1 MTRSTNIPKEHESNN
16 VVTSHS
22 YLPSYQTKPDE
33 ALMDS
38 GYSNHH
44 RYTTPVVPSRS
55 PTSQYSGPQ
64 APYISSYYKQASTP
78 PLYTSPHTQA
88 GSDKLQLSGH
98 FQSNPKTSNYTQ
110 PIYSG
115 PQIVTSPQHV
125 TYPEWPNS
133 CPPEQNPL
141 KSSYSAGDL
150 VPKQEN
156 QLDYMSGYTPRKNSR
171 GSVKFSLSSEPSSP
185 PVHYYSTQPLSET
198 DELSVEIEHKK
209 QIKAKLIQEVA
220 HLGDQKTSLEKEL
233 KDLKSEL
240 DTLKRGYEQ
249 NETELDMLQVQCT
262 IVM

>member
-1 MTRSTNIPKEHESNN
+1 MPKSTNIPKEQESNN

-33 ALMDS
+33 PLMDS
-38 GYSNHH
+38 GYSNDH

-64 APYISSYYKQASTP
+64 AFYIGPYYKQASTP
-78 PLYTSPHTQA
+78 ALYTSPHTQG

-125 TYPEWPNS
+125 PYSERPNS

-141 KSSYSAGDL
+141 NSSYSAGDL

-156 QLDYMSGYTPRKNSR
+156 QSDYSPGYTPRKNSR
-171 GSVKFSLSSEPSSP
+171 GSVKFSISSEPSSS

-220 HLGDQKTSLEKEL
+220 NLGEQKTSLENEL
-233 KDLKSEL
+233 KDLRSEM

-262 IVM
+262 VVM

>member
-1 MTRSTNIPKEHESNN
+1 MPKSTNIPKEQESSN
-16 VVTSHS
+16 VITSHS
-22 YLPSYQTKPDE
+22 YVPSYQTRPDE
-33 ALMDS
+33 PLMDS
-38 GYSNHH
+38 GYS

-64 APYISSYYKQASTP
+64 APYIGPYYKHASTP
-78 PLYTSPHTQA
+78 ALYTSPQTQG

-115 PQIVTSPQHV
+115 PQIVTSP
-125 TYPEWPNS
+125 YSERPNS

-141 KSSYSAGDL
+141 NSSYGAGDL

-156 QLDYMSGYTPRKNSR
+156 QSDYMSGYTPRKNSR
-171 GSVKFSLSSEPSSP
+171 GSVKFSLSSEHS
-185 PVHYYSTQPLSET
+185 YSTQPLSET

-233 KDLKSEL
+233 KDLRSEI